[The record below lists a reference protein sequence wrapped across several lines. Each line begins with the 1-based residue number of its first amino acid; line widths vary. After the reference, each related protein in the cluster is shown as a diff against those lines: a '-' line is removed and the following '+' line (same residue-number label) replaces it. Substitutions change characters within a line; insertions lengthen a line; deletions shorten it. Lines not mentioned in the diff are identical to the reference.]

1 MKIPKSSHR
10 QGTQAVHSL
19 DQVVF
24 TVPDLKVAVDY
35 YSAFGLD
42 VNATNRH
49 VDLSTHGHDQCWAR
63 IYQSEGKKKLQ
74 YLVFAA
80 YPEDM
85 EAISQRIQNS
95 GYPHGQPH
103 PLGSKDGLWVVHPEG
118 FFIQVIAADKS
129 SPHTKSDPVQKPR
142 APIGKGNAP
151 ARSSIQQVKPRR
163 LSHALL
169 FSAKVAEAA
178 TFFSEVLGLRVTD
191 RSDDFIVFMHGIHGS
206 DHHMLAFV
214 ASEGPGLHHLSWDV
228 ASLDEV
234 GLGMEQMLQ
243 SGYTKGW
250 GVGRHVLGSNYFFYS
265 RDPWGSYSEFSY
277 DIDFVPADHDWEMGN
292 HPQND
297 SFYVWGPL
305 VPEEFVINYEATNA
319 MVQG

>member
-1 MKIPKSSHR
+1 MKIPKSAFR
-10 QGTQAVHSL
+10 KETQAVHSL
-19 DQVVF
+19 DCVVF
-24 TVPDLKVAVDY
+24 SVPDLKEAVDY
-35 YSAFGLD
+35 YSTFGLD
-42 VNATNRH
+42 VRASQGH
-49 VDLSTHGHDQCWAR
+49 VDLLTHGHDQCWAR
-63 IYQSEGKKKLQ
+63 IYLSEGKKKLQ

-85 EAISQRIQNS
+85 AAISERIQRS
-95 GYPHGQPH
+95 GYPHGKPH
-103 PLGSKDGLWVVHPEG
+103 PLGSAEGLWVVHPEG
-118 FFIQVIAADKS
+118 FYIQVIEADKS
-129 SPHTKSDPVQKPR
+129 SPHAKAEVIQKAPAPV
-142 APIGKGNAP
+142 GKGNAP
-151 ARSSIQQVKPRR
+151 ARSIVQQVKPRR

-169 FSAKVAEAA
+169 FSAKVAESAI
-178 TFFSEVLGLRVTD
+178 FFSEVLGLRVTD

-277 DIDFVPADHDWEMGN
+277 DIDFVPSDHDWKMGN

-319 MVQG
+319 QV